1 VKYYRRIG
9 FVWILVLFVVTP
21 GLFAQSGDDLPLLEA
36 VLRYEIG
43 LSLRDSS
50 PGATRA
56 VLPFAFCVQIRASAR
71 AEPVDPDASL
81 LARFRDDRPPV
92 KPGSACDV
100 KDWKVYDRST
110 GRPAVILDVGPVVRQ
125 RGSSRAEVSG
135 APYVGG
141 QVARENLYRLK
152 LRGKTWIVYD
162 VRIKMVT

>member
-1 VKYYRRIG
+1 MG
-9 FVWILVLFVVTP
+9 TP
-21 GLFAQSGDDLPLLEA
+21 GLLAQSADDLPILEA

-50 PGATRA
+50 PRTTGAER
-56 VLPFAFCVQIRASAR
+56 PFAFCVQIRSSAR
-71 AEPVDPDASL
+71 SGPVDPDASL

-100 KDWKVYDRST
+100 RDWKVYDRSS
-110 GRPAVILDVGPVVRQ
+110 GKPAVILDVGPVVRQ
-125 RGSSRAEVSG
+125 RGSSKAEVSG

-152 LRGKTWIVYD
+152 LRGKAWIVYD
-162 VRIKMVT
+162 VRIKIVT